1 MSYLIIL
8 SGIPASGKTTFSKYL
23 SKELRIP
30 VISKDF
36 IKEILF
42 DELGFQSRAE
52 KVQLGVTSMN
62 IMYGLAKESMKIGV
76 PVILENNF
84 ENGSKEKLIELIET
98 YDYKVINIRF
108 EGDISTIYDRFVK
121 RDLSEERH
129 IGHVT
134 NQCYPPK
141 EPFIRTTSLTL
152 EDFEKMIISRGILDF
167 DIGGDIIHVDSTDLS
182 KINDS
187 QIIYEVKD
195 KIERYL
201 NDR

>member
-8 SGIPASGKTTFSKYL
+8 TGIPASGKTTFSKYL

-42 DELGFQSRAE
+42 DDLGFQSRAE
-52 KVQLGVTSMN
+52 KVQLGVASMN
-62 IMYGLAKESMKIGV
+62 IMYGLAEESMKIGV

-84 ENGSKEKLIELIET
+84 ENSSKEKLIELIDT
-98 YDYKVINIRF
+98 YGYKVINIRF
-108 EGDISTIYDRFVK
+108 EGDISKIYDRFVK

-134 NQCYPPK
+134 NQCYPPV
-141 EPFIRTTSLTL
+141 EPFIRTTALTL
-152 EDFEKMIISRGILDF
+152 ENFENMVVCRGIRDF
-167 DIGGDIIHVDSTDLS
+167 DIGSDIIHVDSTDLN
-182 KINDS
+182 KINYS
-187 QIIYEVKD
+187 EIINEVKD
-195 KIERYL
+195 KIERL
-201 NDR
+201 SIC